1 VRKFIDSMNYSLS
14 GIIHAF
20 KTEKNVRIHL
30 TISVFVIT
38 ASILLHVTR
47 FELIAIV
54 ISITLVIFAELINT
68 AVEAVVD
75 LITDEYHEL
84 ARIAKNVAA
93 GAVTLTAINA
103 LVVGYLVFYRKISS
117 FRLTSLSFFSDL
129 SAHITFAS
137 LTIVTVVVIAV
148 KSRQK
153 VKNVS
158 YLQGGMPSGHTA
170 IAFSLFMAV
179 TLISNQVIVSAVTLI
194 LALIVA
200 ESRLE
205 TKVHRLIEVI
215 MGALIGMGV
224 TWLMF
229 ILANLLKF

>member
-1 VRKFIDSMNYSLS
+1 MKRFIDSVNHSIS

-20 KTEKNVRIHL
+20 KTEKNMKIHFG
-30 TISVFVIT
+30 IAIVVIIG
-38 ASILLHVTR
+38 SILLHVTR
-47 FELIAIV
+47 FELIAII
-54 ISITLVIFAELINT
+54 ISITLVMFAELINT
-68 AVEAVVD
+68 AVEAIVD

-103 LVVGYLVFYRKISS
+103 LVVAYLVFFRKISS
-117 FRLTSLSFFSDL
+117 FRLTSLAFFSDL
-129 SAHITFAS
+129 SAHTTFAA
-137 LTIVTVVVIAV
+137 LAIVLVVVVAL
-148 KSRQK
+148 KSRQTAK
-153 VKNVS
+153 YVS

-179 TLISNQVIVSAVTLI
+179 TLISNQIIVSMVTLI

-205 TKVHRLIEVI
+205 TKVHSVWEVLL
-215 MGALIGMGV
+215 GALIGISV
-224 TWLMF
+224 TYLMF
-229 ILANLLKF
+229 ILARVLSF

>member
-1 VRKFIDSMNYSLS
+1 VKKFIDSVNHSLS

-20 KTEKNVRIHL
+20 KTEKNMKIHFSIAIL
-30 TISVFVIT
+30 VIF
-38 ASILLHVTR
+38 ASILMHVTR

-54 ISITLVIFAELINT
+54 LSITLVMFAELVNT

-93 GAVTLTAINA
+93 GGVTLTAINA
-103 LVVGYLVFYRKISS
+103 LIVGYLVFYRKISS
-117 FRLTSLSFFSDL
+117 FQLTSLSFFQDL

-137 LTIVTVVVIAV
+137 LAIVTVLVIAL
-148 KSRQK
+148 KSRQNAK
-153 VKNVS
+153 RVS

-179 TLISNQVIVSAVTLI
+179 TLISNQIIVSTVTLI
-194 LALIVA
+194 LALVVA

-205 TKVHRLIEVI
+205 TKVHTVWEVLA
-215 MGALIGMGV
+215 GALLGMGV
-224 TWLMF
+224 TFLMF
-229 ILANLLKF
+229 ILAEILKF

>member
-1 VRKFIDSMNYSLS
+1 LRKFIDSMNFSLS

-20 KTEKNVRIHL
+20 KTEKNMRSHFIIAV
-30 TISVFVIT
+30 VVIT
-38 ASILLHVTR
+38 ASVLLHVTR
-47 FELIAIV
+47 FELIAV
-54 ISITLVIFAELINT
+54 VLSITLVMFAELVNT

-75 LITDEYHEL
+75 LVTEEYHEL
-84 ARIAKNVAA
+84 ARVAKNVAA
-93 GAVTLTAINA
+93 GAVTLTAVNA
-103 LVVGYLVFYRKISS
+103 LVVGYLVFYRKISA
-117 FRLTSLSFFSDL
+117 FKLTSISFFSDL

-137 LTIVTVVVIAV
+137 LAIVVIVIIAV
-148 KSRQK
+148 KSRQN

-179 TLISNQVIVSAVTLI
+179 TLISNQLIVSGVTLI

-205 TKVHRLIEVI
+205 TKVHKVSEVVV
-215 MGALIGMGV
+215 GALIGIGV

-229 ILANLLKF
+229 ILAGALKF